1 MENKIK
7 QTEIIVVLDRS
18 GSMRRISKSTVEG
31 FNTFLNEQKNSEGE
45 AYLTLIQFDDRY
57 EIDYKNTPINEVNEL
72 IVGETYVPRGST
84 ALYES
89 IGRTIN
95 ELQTDRDV
103 VFVIITDGQDN
114 VKSEYNPESLKKM
127 IETLQDENGWKF
139 LYLGANQD
147 AVMAGGSLGIKAS
160 NSMAWA
166 ASEDGIGN
174 TFMSVSSNL
183 KMYRSAKVS
192 YSTASGMS
200 AMDYMAQEQDK
211 LNFNDKQRKDSNK

>member
-7 QTEIIVVLDRS
+7 ETEIVVVLDKS
-18 GSMRRISKSTVEG
+18 GSMGSIRTSTVDG
-31 FNTFLNEQKNSEGE
+31 FNEFLNEQKNSEGK

-57 EIDYKNTPINEVNEL
+57 EVFHKSTPIQEVDEL
-72 IVGETYVPRGST
+72 IVNETYVPRGTT

-95 ELQTDRDV
+95 ELETDRDV
-103 VFVIITDGQDN
+103 VFVIITDGMDN

-147 AVMAGGSLGIKAS
+147 AVMAGGSLGVKSS
-160 NSMAWA
+160 NSMSWA
-166 ASEDGIGN
+166 ASDSGMGG
-174 TFMSVSSNL
+174 TFRSVSNNL
-183 KMYRSAKVS
+183 TSYRMAKAS
-192 YSTASGMS
+192 YSADKGDISTYLS
-200 AMDYMAQEQDK
+200 DQEENLGFSD
-211 LNFNDKQRKDSNK
+211 NQRNESSK